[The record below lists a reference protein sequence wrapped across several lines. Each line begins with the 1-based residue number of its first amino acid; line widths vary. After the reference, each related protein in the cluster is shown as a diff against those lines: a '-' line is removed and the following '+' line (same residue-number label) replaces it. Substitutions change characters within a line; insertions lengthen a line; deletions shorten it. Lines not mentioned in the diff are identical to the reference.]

1 VSTQPAAGDT
11 EPPAHPSE
19 AFVALHLL
27 LAESAGAIAAALG
40 SDGTLLP
47 MPEAVPLRG
56 QGALNEGW
64 GLDLLTADG
73 QLSFIEALGR
83 SKHEPIVRFETHL
96 LAAPAQIMTVH
107 LFDVRPE
114 YGVHIIVIE
123 SPDLDLVH
131 QSVAARN
138 ALKRTVGHIKRD
150 ALSVFMEAD
159 EATTDLLGWAQEDL
173 IGHGTVEFVHPE
185 DVEGAIESWIE
196 MRSGKAIGQIRL
208 RYRHATGRYV
218 WLEVTNENFL
228 DDPDKGYVLSELVD
242 ISEQM
247 AELVA
252 LRDREH
258 LLARLA
264 EALPIGILHL
274 HADGEVVYTNEL
286 LVAQLGKIDSTDA
299 LIRSVVESDRPFLEN
314 ALRYALQG
322 SFGNLEVGVRHGLVE
337 RRCEVTFRTLAS
349 DRDSVDGVI
358 VCVADV
364 TDRSRLRA
372 ELEHR
377 ASYDALSG
385 CLNRMATVTALERAL
400 REASQVAVAYIDL
413 DRFKAVNDEMGHA
426 AGDELLRVTAA
437 RLRSAIRIDDRL
449 GRIGGDEFVVI
460 CPRGDGDFEEEG
472 LAARLTDAINGD
484 VMFARQRIPL
494 RASVGTAISH
504 PDEIDAEAVLHR
516 ADMAM
521 YVVKH
526 QSRTDAASGVAGPP
540 PGPPP
545 PP

>member
-1 VSTQPAAGDT
+1 VSTQPSVGNA
-11 EPPAHPSE
+11 EPPSRPSE

-40 SDGTLLP
+40 GDGSLLP

-56 QGALNEGW
+56 QRALNEGW
-64 GLDLLTADG
+64 GLDLLTAEG

-83 SKHEPIVRFETHL
+83 SQREAIVRFETHL
-96 LAAPAQIMTVH
+96 LAAPTQVMTVH
-107 LFDVRPE
+107 IFDVRPE

-123 SPDLDLVH
+123 APDLELVH
-131 QSVAARN
+131 QSVEARN
-138 ALKRTVGHIKRD
+138 ALRRTVGHIKRD
-150 ALSVFMEAD
+150 ALSVFQEVD
-159 EATTDLLGWAQEDL
+159 DATTDLLGWAREDL

-196 MRSGKAIGQIRL
+196 MRSGKAIGQVRL

-218 WLEVTNENFL
+218 WMEVTNENFL
-228 DDPDKGYVLSELVD
+228 DDPEKGYVYSELVD

-258 LLARLA
+258 LLGRLA

-274 HADGEVVYTNEL
+274 HADGEVVYSNEL
-286 LVAQLGKIDSTDA
+286 LVALLGKVDSTDA
-299 LIRSVVESDRPFLEN
+299 LIRSVVEADRPFLDN

-322 SFGNLEVGVRHGLVE
+322 SFGNLEVAVRHGLEE
-337 RRCEVTFRTLAS
+337 RRCEVTFRTLS
-349 DRDSVDGVI
+349 SERDSVDGVI

-364 TDRSRLRA
+364 TDRSRMRA

-413 DRFKAVNDEMGHA
+413 DRFKTVNDELGHA

-460 CPRGDGDFEEEG
+460 CPRGDCDFEEKG
-472 LAARLTDAINGD
+472 LASRLTDAINGD

-494 RASVGTAISH
+494 RASVGTAISR
-504 PDEIDAEAVLHR
+504 PGEVDAEAVLHR

-526 QSRTDAASGVAGPP
+526 QSRTEPSESPKVP
-540 PGPPP
+540 PGAPG
-545 PP
+545 